1 MKLEEFYQEVN
12 GDYTEVVSRFGGS
25 EAMVNKFVHRF
36 LDDHSIDDCNNEN
49 LETAFRGAHT
59 MKGICLNLG
68 FQSLFEISNEL
79 TEKLR
84 PLEKIDY
91 KDLLDQLNK
100 EYERIVSMI
109 KEVE

>member
-1 MKLEEFYQEVN
+1 
-12 GDYTEVVSRFGGS
+12 
-25 EAMVNKFVHRF
+25 
-36 LDDHSIDDCNNEN
+36 
-49 LETAFRGAHT
+49 

-84 PLEKIDY
+84 PLEKVDY
-91 KDLLDQLNK
+91 KDLLDRLNK
-100 EYERIVSMI
+100 EYERIVSLI

>member
-1 MKLEEFYQEVN
+1 MKLEELYIDVN
-12 GDYTEVVSRFGGS
+12 GNYEEVVSRFGGS

-36 LDDHSIDDCNNEN
+36 LDDHSIDDCNSED
-49 LETAFRGAHT
+49 LETAFRGSHT

-84 PLEKIDY
+84 PLEKVDY
-91 KDLLDQLNK
+91 KDLLNKLNK
-100 EYERIVSMI
+100 EYERIVSLI

>member
-1 MKLEEFYQEVN
+1 MKLEELYDAVN
-12 GDYTEVVSRFGGS
+12 GDYEEVVSRFGGS
-25 EAMVNKFVHRF
+25 VAMVDKFVHRF
-36 LDDHSIDDCNNEN
+36 VDDHSIDDCNNEN

-59 MKGICLNLG
+59 LKGICSNLG

-84 PLEKIDY
+84 PLKKVDY
-91 KDLLDQLNK
+91 EDLLNQLNK
-100 EYERIVSMI
+100 EYERIIALI